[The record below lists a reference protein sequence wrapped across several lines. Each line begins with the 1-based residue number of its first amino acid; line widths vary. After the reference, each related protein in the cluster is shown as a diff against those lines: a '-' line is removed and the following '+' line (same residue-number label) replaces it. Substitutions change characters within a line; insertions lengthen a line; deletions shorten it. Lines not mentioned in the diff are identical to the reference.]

1 MCGYRRLVELLQ
13 NWDGR
18 GEAIAFAELI
28 ESLKGLDLDRSDLE
42 GALTF
47 TERTYGRASI
57 RRRPHYEALVL
68 CWKSGQR
75 SPIHDH
81 TGSSCAVRVIEG
93 RATET
98 RFVHSP
104 CGRLVPQRSRT
115 FGAGM
120 VTGCRDGA
128 AHQMAN
134 LEPPGHDLITLHVYS
149 PPPASNWRFYP
160 LEATTLADHDRL
172 IQDRPETIFVDFGRA
187 VGRGHEITEGGGIEP
202 VRSVDSEPVIAI
214 IGSGFSGTMVAV
226 HLARL
231 AGARPPRVLLCEK
244 GDRLARGLAYG
255 TRCDQHLLNVPAGLM
270 SALPDQPAHFLDWLR
285 ARDPSAQHGTFA
297 PRRAYG
303 DYLEELLSTAAGS
316 SATRIDIVR
325 DEVVDLEMTAG
336 EGGRPIHLTTRQG
349 DRIPADRVVLALGH
363 AQPQPPKELEQLAL
377 PEGYVSDPWSPGA
390 LAGLAADDPIALIG
404 TGLTAVDL
412 FVQAQAMGHRGT
424 IYAISRHGLLP
435 CRHRTSTAP
444 APAAH
449 PNGPSIPVEGVTT
462 ARGLFHR
469 VRSEAALC
477 QAGGSDWRPVVDAL
491 RPLTQSLWRALDDGE
506 RRRFI
511 RHLASRWDIHR
522 HRVAPQIDD
531 QLHEARRAGELVV
544 LAGRILNLTRK
555 DGMTEV
561 SFRRRGAAAA
571 ETVSVRRVINCT
583 GPARDIRA
591 GTSDLVQSLIAHGLG
606 RPGPLALGLDVDD
619 SGALIG
625 RDGRAQDRIVAIGP
639 LLKERLWETTAVRE
653 LRTQALDLARKLLEP
668 ATPEEPVTGL
678 TTGPPVTS
686 PMSPEGDPLAV
697 DYGPIY
703 YYI

>member
-1 MCGYRRLVELLQ
+1 MLELFHL
-13 NWDGR
+13 WDGR
-18 GEAIAFAELI
+18 DEAIAFAELI

-47 TERTYGRASI
+47 TERTYGRTSI
-57 RRRPHYEALVL
+57 RCRPHYEALVL

-93 RATET
+93 RATAT

-104 CGRLVPQRSRT
+104 CDRLVPQRSRT
-115 FGAGM
+115 FRAGM
-120 VTGCRDGA
+120 VTGCRDAA

-160 LEATTLADHDRL
+160 LDATTLADHDRL
-172 IQDRPETIFVDFGRA
+172 IQDRPETLVVDFGRA
-187 VGRGHEITEGGGIEP
+187 VRCGNEITAGGGIEP
-202 VRSVDSEPVIAI
+202 LRSIDSEPVVAI
-214 IGSGFSGTMVAV
+214 IGGGFSGTMVAV

-231 AGARPPRVLLCEK
+231 AGSRPPRVVLFEK
-244 GDRLARGLAYG
+244 GEHLARGLAYG
-255 TRCDQHLLNVPAGLM
+255 TPCDQHLLNVPAGLM

-297 PRRAYG
+297 PRRVYG
-303 DYLEELLSTAAGS
+303 DYLEEVLTTAAQS
-316 SATRIDIVR
+316 SATRIDFIR

-336 EGGRPIHLTTRQG
+336 DGPRPIHLKTRQG
-349 DRIPADRVVLALGH
+349 DRIQADQVVLALGH
-363 AQPQPPKELEQLAL
+363 ARPQPPKELEGLTL
-377 PEGYVSDPWSPGA
+377 PEGYVADPWSPGA
-390 LAGLAADDPIALIG
+390 LAGLTADDPIALIG

-412 FVQAQAMGHRGT
+412 IVQAKALGHRGT

-435 CRHRTSTAP
+435 CRHRTSTSP
-444 APAAH
+444 TPVSP
-449 PNGPSIPVEGVTT
+449 PNGPSIPVEGMMT

-469 VRSEAALC
+469 VRSEAARC
-477 QAGGSDWRPVVDAL
+477 QARGSDWRPVVDAL
-491 RPLTQSLWRALDDGE
+491 RPRTQSLWRALDEGE

-511 RHLASRWDIHR
+511 RHLASRWEIHR
-522 HRVAPQIDD
+522 HRVAPQLDD
-531 QLHEARRAGELVV
+531 QLHGARRAGELVV
-544 LAGRILNLTRK
+544 LAGRILDLTRS

-571 ETVSVRRVINCT
+571 ETICVRRVINCT

-591 GTSDLVQSLIAHGLG
+591 GSADLVRSLIARGIG
-606 RPGPLALGLDVDD
+606 RPGPLALGLDVGD

-625 RDGRAQDRIVAIGP
+625 RDGRAQHQILAIGP

-653 LRTQALDLARKLLEP
+653 LRTQALDLARKLLGP
-668 ATPEEPVTGL
+668 AQPEEPVPGST
-678 TTGPPVTS
+678 TS
-686 PMSPEGDPLAV
+686 PAVSTPLPADEVFPSV
-697 DYGPIY
+697 DYTPIL